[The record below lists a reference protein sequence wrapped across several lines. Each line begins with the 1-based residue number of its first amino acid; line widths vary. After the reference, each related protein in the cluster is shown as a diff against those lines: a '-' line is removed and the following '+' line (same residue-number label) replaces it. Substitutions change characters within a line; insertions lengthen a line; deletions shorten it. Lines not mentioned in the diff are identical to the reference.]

1 MGLAQDINSGRAAAI
16 SMGIERTFRLREVFS
31 KSFNVFGRHVVAF
44 IILSAIGHIPFLFLY
59 LWPFTVA
66 RYAPRAWFPFLLL
79 AEQVVY
85 FIGVVCALIA
95 YGAII
100 YGVIRDLAGRPVL
113 IAEAVAIAARRL
125 LPLLG
130 VSAAVVAFTTFGG
143 LKFIIV
149 LLMYWLVMG
158 MYFVA
163 APVCIGE
170 QAGVG
175 ATLSRCR
182 FLTKGHRWQIF
193 LAILLVG
200 SVGSAFNNIGIGLI
214 FAGSWGAYAAILSVW
229 IVFGAYTAVVAAVF
243 YHSLRLAKDDVHIAK
258 VFD

>member
-1 MGLAQDINSGRAAAI
+1 
-16 SMGIERTFRLREVFS
+16 MGIEGTFRLREVFS
-31 KSFNVFGRHVVAF
+31 KSFNAFGRHVVAF
-44 IILSAIGHIPFLFLY
+44 IILSAIGHIPFLLLY
-59 LWPFTVA
+59 LWPFTVV
-66 RYAPRAWFPFLLL
+66 RYAPRTWLVFLLL

-85 FIGVVCALIA
+85 VVGIVCALIA

-100 YGVIRDLAGRPVL
+100 YGVIRDLAGRPVS
-113 IAEAVAIAARRL
+113 IAEAVATAARRL

-130 VSAAVVAFTTFGG
+130 ASAAVVAFTMFAG
-143 LKFIIV
+143 LGLIA

-163 APVCIGE
+163 APVCIAE

-175 ATLSRCR
+175 GTLSRCR

-193 LAILLVG
+193 VAILLVG
-200 SVGSAFNNIGIGLI
+200 IVGSAFNNIGIGLI
-214 FAGSWGAYAAILSVW
+214 FAGSWGAYAAILSIW
-229 IVFGAYTAVVAAVF
+229 IVFGAYNAVVATVF
-243 YHSLRLAKDDVHIAK
+243 YDSLRLAKDDVYIAK